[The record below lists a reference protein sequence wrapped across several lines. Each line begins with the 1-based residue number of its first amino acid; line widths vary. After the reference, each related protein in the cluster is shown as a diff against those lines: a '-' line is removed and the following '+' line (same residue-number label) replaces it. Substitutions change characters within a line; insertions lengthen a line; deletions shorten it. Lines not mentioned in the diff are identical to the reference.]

1 MPNIEHGQSYTN
13 GGDTDGSDKE
23 GGDTEGLARN
33 LLAAAVLSGIV
44 IGVSGTGAAAAEP
57 AATRTESADSIRAQF
72 DEAFTPGEEWIA
84 GGPGDIG
91 LIH

>member
-1 MPNIEHGQSYTN
+1 MPQIEHGQSYTN
-13 GGDTDGSDKE
+13 GSDKD

-33 LLAAAVLSGIV
+33 ILTAAVLSGIV
-44 IGVSGTGAAAAEP
+44 IGVSGTAAAAADP
-57 AATRTESADSIRAQF
+57 AATRATESADSIRAQF
-72 DEAFTPGEEWIA
+72 DDAFTPGEEWIA